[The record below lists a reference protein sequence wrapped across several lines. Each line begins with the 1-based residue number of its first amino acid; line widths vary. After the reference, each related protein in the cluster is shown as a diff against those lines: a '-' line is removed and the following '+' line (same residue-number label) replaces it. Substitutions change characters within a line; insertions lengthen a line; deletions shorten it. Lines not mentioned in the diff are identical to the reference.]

1 MKIIS
6 KQGGAFRLSCLD
18 CLNRTNVLMQALA
31 IKTLEIQLEHVGIA
45 VSSLME
51 DLLQK
56 HDD

>member
-1 MKIIS
+1 
-6 KQGGAFRLSCLD
+6 
-18 CLNRTNVLMQALA
+18 MQALA